1 MVRMMPEVQ
10 NGMAQSRNSTVRMAA
25 LRTWKI
31 RNQAM
36 LKPRNS
42 VIAQTMTANFSELI

>member
-10 NGMAQSRNSTVRMAA
+10 NGIAHSRNSTVRTIA
-25 LRTWKI
+25 LRTWNT

-42 VIAQTMTANFSELI
+42 VIAQTMNANRSELT

>member
-31 RNQAM
+31 RN
-36 LKPRNS
+36 
-42 VIAQTMTANFSELI
+42 

>member
-10 NGMAQSRNSTVRMAA
+10 NGIAHSMNSAMRVAPVRMWNTRKWA
-25 LRTWKI
+25 R
-31 RNQAM
+31 

-42 VIAQTMTANFSELI
+42 VIAQTVTANSSELV